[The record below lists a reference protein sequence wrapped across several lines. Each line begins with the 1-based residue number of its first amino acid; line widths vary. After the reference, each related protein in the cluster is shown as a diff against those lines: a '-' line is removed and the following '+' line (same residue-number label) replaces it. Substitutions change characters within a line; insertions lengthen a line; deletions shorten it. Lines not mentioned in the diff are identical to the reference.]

1 MSKGRK
7 RNITDE
13 EVALIKEML
22 GRKIPNDR
30 IHFYFNR
37 SDRLV
42 SSGRIAQIKSGK
54 YAKDVTEAT
63 QEAVDTFLAEWE
75 KRHASSPAVYVGPRL
90 PTNHDVIRE
99 LFEKRSKGWFLI
111 SGETDEAE
119 CKAGFALKPQERF
132 ADALRSIAGLAN
144 NKGGYIFFGVKD
156 KTYELVGLR
165 DDTFKNTDSAEFSRV
180 ITTSLDPVPGY
191 EITSLDID
199 GKSLGVI
206 YVSQYDHRPVVAI
219 KAMNKDLV
227 EGTIYFRYVGES
239 KPIKPGELRQI
250 IAYRERR
257 AVSEFSRSMQR
268 VATGSAATLNLNT
281 GEVKGRA
288 GTFVIDKDLLPKI
301 QFIRE
306 GDFNE
311 KKGAPTLRLLGDV
324 RPAGHSEAETT
335 TIIRRNVTDDA
346 VLRNFLNQAAVM
358 YPIDYLQRSCY
369 TQRHWLPIFYY
380 MKMAGLTVEETTAI
394 LEAEESPYPKICK
407 AAIDRLKGTISA
419 YRKPST
425 VGLKMLA
432 AIQAG
437 SFPDPKDLKE
447 AATAAHAI
455 GGLKNVASN
464 ISGCL
469 GVLTKCLSF
478 VKSPDGSGLRSQIY
492 RSACRLDELM
502 FRPSANAATE
512 AN

>member
-13 EVALIKEML
+13 EIALIKAML
-22 GRKIPNDR
+22 LRKIPNDR

-37 SDRLV
+37 ADRLV
-42 SSGRIAQIKSGK
+42 SSGRIAQIKSSNYG
-54 YAKDVTEAT
+54 KDVPEAT
-63 QEAVDTFLAEWE
+63 QGAVDTFLADWE
-75 KRHASSPAVYVGPRL
+75 KRYSRIPAVDEGPRP
-90 PTNHDVIRE
+90 PTHYEVIRA
-99 LFEKRSKGWFLI
+99 LFEKRGKGWFLI

-144 NKGGYIFFGVKD
+144 NKGGYVFFGVKD

-165 DDTFKNTDSAEFSRV
+165 DETFRKTDNAEFSRI
-180 ITTSLDPVPGY
+180 ITTSLDPVPDY
-191 EITSLDID
+191 EITCLDID

-206 YVSQYDHRPVVAI
+206 YVCQHDHRPVVAI
-219 KAMNKDLV
+219 KAMNKDLA
-227 EGTIYFRYVGES
+227 EGAIYYRYVGES

-250 IAYRERR
+250 IAHRERR
-257 AVSEFSRSMQR
+257 AVGEFARSMQR

-281 GEVKGRA
+281 GEVKGRSGA
-288 GTFVIDKDLLPKI
+288 FVIDKDLLPKI

-306 GDFNE
+306 GEFNE
-311 KKGAPTLRLLGDV
+311 IRGAPTLRLLGDV
-324 RPAGHSEAETT
+324 RPAAHSEAETT

-346 VLRNFLNQAAVM
+346 VLRNFLNQTAVM

-380 MKMAGLTVEETTAI
+380 MKMAGLTVEETKAI
-394 LEAEESPYPKICK
+394 LEAEETPYPKICK
-407 AAIDRLKGTISA
+407 AAIDRLKGAISA

-425 VGLKMLA
+425 AGLKMLA

-437 SFPDPKDLKE
+437 SFPDPKDAKE
-447 AATAAHAI
+447 TTTAAHSI
-455 GGLKNVASN
+455 GGLENVASN
-464 ISGCL
+464 FSGCL
-469 GVLTKCLSF
+469 EVLTKCLSF
-478 VKSPDGSGLRSQIY
+478 VKSSGNGGLRSQIY
-492 RSACRLDELM
+492 RSACRLDELI
-502 FRPSANAATE
+502 FKSGAAG
-512 AN
+512 NK